1 MFFHESSSPS
11 FVPGMWSLQQGL
23 CGRRIPWTIGPP
35 SSKVLAPPWRA
46 GPGPQTAGL
55 HSTGGRGK
63 FQEGSGERKGSG
75 RLGQV
80 TAPGKAAPSPL
91 WCCQH
96 QPHPLGDQR
105 GDLDPAELCHPAAG
119 FFCLVQLI
127 ALLHLE
133 CEAVSWSN
141 TESSVGEGKG
151 GDRVKF
157 YGARCYGIH
166 FNN

>member
-1 MFFHESSSPS
+1 MFFHERSSPS
-11 FVPGMWSLQQGL
+11 FVPGMWSLQQSL

-35 SSKVLAPPWRA
+35 SSKALAPPWRE

-55 HSTGGRGK
+55 LSTCGRGK
-63 FQEGSGERKGSG
+63 FHRAQEEG
-75 RLGQV
+75 RARISIVPGRLLLGQV
-80 TAPGKAAPSPL
+80 TAPRKAALDPL

-105 GDLDPAELCHPAAG
+105 GDLDPAELGHSAAG
-119 FFCLVQLI
+119 FFCLVQLM

-133 CEAVSWSN
+133 CETISWSN

-151 GDRVKF
+151 
-157 YGARCYGIH
+157 ARCYGKH